1 MRSDVMEAWVKAK
14 LNDGTEVR
22 VRQCAAGSDMFV
34 SDTEDY
40 YKVTELEF
48 TAAEESDPMSGL
60 KKALETLS
68 PANQQKALQRERL
81 SFFWAEQ
88 RVEVMK
94 IILQR
99 RFLDTPT
106 EALDLTD
113 MIINRLYEQ
122 NDKLQDRLR
131 ADLR

>member
-1 MRSDVMEAWVKAK
+1 MSENWICAYVRGDKSNK
-14 LNDGTEVR
+14 VR

-40 YKVTELEF
+40 YKVSELEF
-48 TAAEESDPMSGL
+48 ASEEEKDPMAGL
-60 KKALETLS
+60 KKALENLN
-68 PANQQKALQRERL
+68 PANQQKAMQRERL

-88 RVEVMK
+88 RVEIMK
-94 IILQR
+94 IVLQR

-106 EALDLTD
+106 EALELTD
-113 MIINRLYEQ
+113 MIMNRLYEQ
-122 NDKLQDRLR
+122 NDKFQERLR